1 MSLTGPSG
9 CVGSEVARL
18 RAGHRPPLKLD
29 VQFSRIQLSRRHTRL
44 RCDGGHLRSGPSTHP
59 SGQSRSPVSS
69 DDDVRVFPKG
79 TDPPHRPYSADF
91 PSLPSCLRPL
101 PSPAHSRRRSLGH
114 AAFAALQVPFSGP
127 TTDRASLAISLSLIG
142 PLTPMHREILPVL
155 LRSRAVLP
163 YRARKHLG
171 AVGE

>member
-1 MSLTGPSG
+1 MRQFRNLLFCLGLMLASLSSA
-9 CVGSEVARL
+9 VGSEVARL

-79 TDPPHRPYSADF
+79 RVGW
-91 PSLPSCLRPL
+91 
-101 PSPAHSRRRSLGH
+101 RR
-114 AAFAALQVPFSGP
+114 
-127 TTDRASLAISLSLIG
+127 
-142 PLTPMHREILPVL
+142 
-155 LRSRAVLP
+155 
-163 YRARKHLG
+163 
-171 AVGE
+171 